1 MTKIVF
7 VLVLG
12 NKAPRY
18 EEIRDLRLTVDEEK
32 KESVYIF
39 YKHIMPCVCG
49 KKFWRSRFQNETVSQ
64 MTPVSIEALALWIV
78 HNYEDKWSNEERNKS
93 VPALYTGMCKGNKMF
108 TGWDNAGIQKY
119 NEFCNFIRQNRM
131 EGPEFES
138 EIQMRLI
145 EDDKEDVINRRV
157 EQHQTT
163 IDCFDDLDE
172 KLEGIPRI
180 AQHNMPLQTTVF
192 CNTGANDVASTIS
205 SSSAST
211 SYRSAEYYNG
221 GNSVNDNVH
230 SVAI

>member
-1 MTKIVF
+1 
-7 VLVLG
+7 
-12 NKAPRY
+12 
-18 EEIRDLRLTVDEEK
+18 
-32 KESVYIF
+32 
-39 YKHIMPCVCG
+39 
-49 KKFWRSRFQNETVSQ
+49 
-64 MTPVSIEALALWIV
+64 
-78 HNYEDKWSNEERNKS
+78 
-93 VPALYTGMCKGNKMF
+93 MF
-108 TGWDNAGIQKY
+108 TGWDNARIQKY

-172 KLEGIPRI
+172 KLQGIQRI